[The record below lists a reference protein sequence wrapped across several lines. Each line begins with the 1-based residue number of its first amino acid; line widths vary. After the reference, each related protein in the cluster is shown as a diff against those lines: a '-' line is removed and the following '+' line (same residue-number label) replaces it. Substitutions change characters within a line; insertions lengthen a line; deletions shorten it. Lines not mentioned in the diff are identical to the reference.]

1 MTWSV
6 DGPAKEEVGKEKLV
20 AAPVQLVVSVLT
32 KKTFL
37 IFMYIVKSS
46 MGHPIEPGLFSIAFT
61 IIELKSEHR

>member
-20 AAPVQLVVSVLT
+20 AAPVQLVVSVLI

-37 IFMYIVKSS
+37 ILMYIV
-46 MGHPIEPGLFSIAFT
+46 
-61 IIELKSEHR
+61 